1 MPIVFEHDRATM
13 IKNVALQT
21 DGWLMLHQV
30 SVDRISPSIHF
41 TTHQNHIANLQT
53 TDLFFTDRGLKTD
66 FLPGLR
72 KAATATHRHRRFVVP
87 IQPTL
92 DATSRGVQHNAKPS
106 EGPAV
111 VSNRNKEA
119 GRQSVQHANFAT
131 NERYSPAKSHSSDSE
146 RIACWNNVAFRL
158 SQLTPRI
165 DVAEGAKSLLLRVGL
180 ARSPIPAKAHADG
193 SCAATVSL
201 SLPNGV
207 QEALPNTVQ
216 RSVCTP
222 KVRQFARHGVLNILV
237 LASSSLE
244 DELDFNLLIILPLV
258 KMQDG
263 SSGAQ
268 VVTAVLPSQRIHGV
282 GPQLPQP
289 GGVCDCGPNH
299 LLHLKLVGTH
309 RSFDFKR
316 GHARVLAD
324 RALTITRH
332 VDVGSD
338 HG

>member
-111 VSNRNKEA
+111 VSNRNNEA
-119 GRQSVQHANFAT
+119 GRQSVQHPHFSPT
-131 NERYSPAKSHSSDSE
+131 DRYSPAKSHCSDSQS
-146 RIACWNNVAFRL
+146 IGCCHNVGFQL
-158 SQLTPRI
+158 SQLRVRI
-165 DVAEGAKSLLLRVGL
+165 DVVEGAK
-180 ARSPIPAKAHADG
+180 
-193 SCAATVSL
+193 
-201 SLPNGV
+201 
-207 QEALPNTVQ
+207 
-216 RSVCTP
+216 
-222 KVRQFARHGVLNILV
+222 
-237 LASSSLE
+237 
-244 DELDFNLLIILPLV
+244 
-258 KMQDG
+258 
-263 SSGAQ
+263 
-268 VVTAVLPSQRIHGV
+268 
-282 GPQLPQP
+282 
-289 GGVCDCGPNH
+289 
-299 LLHLKLVGTH
+299 
-309 RSFDFKR
+309 
-316 GHARVLAD
+316 
-324 RALTITRH
+324 
-332 VDVGSD
+332 
-338 HG
+338 